1 MNRSFN
7 EKHEHP
13 NNFSSSPSSSHHTRL
28 TSLLP
33 TDIQG
38 GLLHPPPPSSSSS
51 ANVPTTTTT
60 RNSSTAMMPPPPSSS
75 SSTTANSNRRRSSRD
90 YRDCNDRRSY
100 SRNDDDDD
108 ARQRHRSSDHSRRNS
123 NNSSHNYKRNYRR
136 HRMDETPSYTGGVN
150 RDAERRVRDKER
162 QRQRQRQ
169 GFGQS
174 FSSRQSSTNRTTSSS
189 SSSNSSSRRRSRSSD
204 RDKDWRE
211 KSSSRVTSN
220 VTPSTR
226 SSLSDWDSRSGRG
239 RGLDEDGV
247 SATFTWDRETPMRM
261 KRDRDVIFN
270 SSSSSLSSSSLRRTS
285 MVRQFPGG
293 GGDGG
298 GGRESMTPMIRSNE
312 KDNQLDNDLE
322 NDDEFDRQFYLA
334 DDDEFLLDENQT
346 MGRFLYESS
355 KTKQREEEMEKKR
368 QESSSRGI
376 VSQSSSMMTHALRL
390 KDAKRSALQD
400 DQEAWEASRLL
411 SSGAAVRGDVDLDFS
426 RAEEDATR
434 VTLLVHQV
442 KPPFLGRGASAFST
456 VKNAVPTVK
465 DNTSDFAK
473 MAREGSE
480 TLRRLREK
488 KEKNTMRNKFWQI
501 GGSRMGEAVGVKE
514 VDAEQEDGKE
524 EMGEENVQG
533 EVDYRKTSGF
543 ASHLK
548 QKGGGGEG
556 DEDKSEAVSKF
567 AREKSIRQ
575 QREYL
580 PAFTVREE
588 LLNVVRENNVI
599 VVVGETGSG
608 KTTQL
613 TQYLMEEGYTEYGI
627 VGCTQP
633 RRVAAMSVAKRV
645 SEEVAAGVR
654 EKGKS
659 LGEKDKLGGTV
670 GYAIR
675 FEDMTSVSN
684 DSSWSVG
691 RILYLFP
698 ICVS

>member
-1 MNRSFN
+1 
-7 EKHEHP
+7 
-13 NNFSSSPSSSHHTRL
+13 
-28 TSLLP
+28 
-33 TDIQG
+33 
-38 GLLHPPPPSSSSS
+38 
-51 ANVPTTTTT
+51 
-60 RNSSTAMMPPPPSSS
+60 
-75 SSTTANSNRRRSSRD
+75 
-90 YRDCNDRRSY
+90 
-100 SRNDDDDD
+100 
-108 ARQRHRSSDHSRRNS
+108 
-123 NNSSHNYKRNYRR
+123 
-136 HRMDETPSYTGGVN
+136 MDETPSYTGGVN

-162 QRQRQRQ
+162 QRQRQ

-174 FSSRQSSTNRTTSSS
+174 FSSRQSSNNRTTSSS
-189 SSSNSSSRRRSRSSD
+189 NSSSSRRRSRSSD
-204 RDKDWRE
+204 RDKDWEKERRE
-211 KSSSRVTSN
+211 KSSLRVTSN

-239 RGLDEDGV
+239 RGRGDEDGV

-285 MVRQFPGG
+285 MARQFPG
-293 GGDGG
+293 GG

-312 KDNQLDNDLE
+312 KDNHFDNDLE

-514 VDAEQEDGKE
+514 VDAEKEDGKE
-524 EMGEENVQG
+524 ERGEENVQG

-548 QKGGGGEG
+548 QKGGGEG

-675 FEDMTSVSN
+675 FEDMTSVSD

>member
-1 MNRSFN
+1 
-7 EKHEHP
+7 
-13 NNFSSSPSSSHHTRL
+13 
-28 TSLLP
+28 
-33 TDIQG
+33 
-38 GLLHPPPPSSSSS
+38 
-51 ANVPTTTTT
+51 
-60 RNSSTAMMPPPPSSS
+60 
-75 SSTTANSNRRRSSRD
+75 
-90 YRDCNDRRSY
+90 
-100 SRNDDDDD
+100 
-108 ARQRHRSSDHSRRNS
+108 
-123 NNSSHNYKRNYRR
+123 
-136 HRMDETPSYTGGVN
+136 
-150 RDAERRVRDKER
+150 
-162 QRQRQRQ
+162 
-169 GFGQS
+169 
-174 FSSRQSSTNRTTSSS
+174 
-189 SSSNSSSRRRSRSSD
+189 
-204 RDKDWRE
+204 
-211 KSSSRVTSN
+211 
-220 VTPSTR
+220 
-226 SSLSDWDSRSGRG
+226 
-239 RGLDEDGV
+239 
-247 SATFTWDRETPMRM
+247 
-261 KRDRDVIFN
+261 
-270 SSSSSLSSSSLRRTS
+270 
-285 MVRQFPGG
+285 
-293 GGDGG
+293 
-298 GGRESMTPMIRSNE
+298 MIRSSG
-312 KDNQLDNDLE
+312 KDNQHRDHFDANVVDDDE
-322 NDDEFDRQFYLA
+322 DDDEFDRQFYLA

-368 QESSSRGI
+368 QEGSSRGI
-376 VSQSSSMMTHALRL
+376 IPQSSTSNYALRL
-390 KDAKRSALQD
+390 KNAKKSALED
-400 DQEAWEASRLL
+400 DQEAWETSRLL

-501 GGSRMGEAVGVKE
+501 GGSRMGEAVGMKE
-514 VDAEQEDGKE
+514 VEGEGKE
-524 EMGEENVQG
+524 GAKEEEVVEAENVQG

-548 QKGGGGEG
+548 QHGG

-613 TQYLMEEGYTEYGI
+613 TQYLMEEGYTEYGV

-654 EKGKS
+654 EKGMP

-684 DSSWSVG
+684 DSCRWT
-691 RILYLFP
+691 IN
-698 ICVS
+698 